1 MRTITLILA
10 CYNGERYV
18 NECFEK
24 SYIDNDDIEYLF
36 VDDGSTD
43 NSAKLAEQFAS
54 KHPNNVRVV
63 KRPHNGYTITCDI
76 GIKEASGKF
85 FFFLDVDDWIEKSVL
100 LEALETIKSNP
111 QLDVLLYDYST
122 DFASGKKSYV
132 TNISKFVKR
141 DQLTCVEEFKK
152 IPLPFYFMNHN
163 ILIRTELM
171 KDYEM
176 PDSTLYGDWCFVL
189 YALVHSKQIYYCRK
203 ILYHYL
209 IGIKGQTTTLQNAE
223 KYYLEY
229 YKNIK
234 FMDHWFNDE
243 VIKSISRKKRKL
255 IYHSTFLYIS
265 NIIFRTF
272 RVYDKQKKNNYV
284 ELKRDFKRKTPRVYR
299 PVYYRSL
306 YFFTEKLP
314 KICLTPICKFV
325 TWTLRNQI
333 PWEE

>member
-1 MRTITLILA
+1 MIALTLIIG
-10 CYNGERYV
+10 CYNGEHYV
-18 NECFEK
+18 KQCFDK
-24 SYIDNDDIEYLF
+24 SYIDNDEIEYLF
-36 VDDGSTD
+36 IDDGSTD
-43 NSAKLAEQFAS
+43 RTAKIAQDFAK
-54 KHPNNVRVV
+54 KHPNNVRFIQSEHKGV
-63 KRPHNGYTITCDI
+63 TIISDI
-76 GIKEASGKF
+76 GMREAKGKF
-85 FFFLDVDDWIEKSVL
+85 FFFLDIDDWIEKPIL
-100 LEALETIKSNP
+100 LEAVDLIKENKD
-111 QLDVLLYDYST
+111 LDVLLYDYST

-141 DQLTCVEEFKK
+141 DELTCVEEFKK

-171 KDYEM
+171 KNYEM

-189 YALVHSKQIYYCRK
+189 YALTHSKQIYYCKK
-203 ILYHYL
+203 ILYHYI
-209 IGIKGQTTTLQNAE
+209 IGVKGQTTTLKNSE
-223 KYYLEY
+223 KNYLEY

-234 FMDHWFNDE
+234 FMDHWFDDN
-243 VIKSISRKKRKL
+243 VIKSLSRKKRKL

-272 RVYDKQKKNNYV
+272 RVYNKQKKNNYV
-284 ELKRDFKRKTPRVYR
+284 ELKKEFKRKTPRIYR
-299 PVYYRSL
+299 SVYYRSL